1 MPSVFNRRPR
11 LALKTPAQIERMR
24 AAGAVVG
31 AALERMTEAVAPG
44 VSTRDLD
51 ELAAQVI
58 REAGAKPSFLGYHGY
73 PATIC
78 ASVNDEIVHGIPG
91 HRVLHEGDLVS
102 LDCGAIVD
110 GWHGDA
116 AVTVAVGDVTAAERA
131 LIAVTQESLRRGIAA
146 FADGAH
152 LSDIGHAIESYVR
165 AEGPYGLVEEYT
177 GHGIGT
183 EMHQDPHVPNYGEP
197 GHGPILRPGV
207 VLAIEPMV
215 TIGSAETRELDDGWT
230 VVTADGSK
238 AAHFEHTIAL
248 TDAGPEILTVR
259 RR

>member
-11 LALKTPAQIERMR
+11 LAVKTPAQIECMR
-24 AAGAVVG
+24 AAGAVVA
-31 AALERMTEAVAPG
+31 AALDEMITAVQPG
-44 VSTRDLD
+44 VSTGDLD
-51 ELAAQVI
+51 AIAARVI
-58 REAGAKPSFLGYHGY
+58 RAAGATPSFLGYHGF

-91 HRVLHEGDLVS
+91 DRVLHEGDLVS
-102 LDCGAIVD
+102 LDCGAILD

-116 AVTVAVGDVTAAERA
+116 AVTVAVGAITAAEQALSDVTA
-131 LIAVTQESLRRGIAA
+131 ESLRRGIAA
-146 FADGAH
+146 FQDGAH

-165 AEGPYGLVEEYT
+165 AQGPYGVVEEYT
-177 GHGIGT
+177 GHAIGT
-183 EMHQDPHVPNYGEP
+183 EMHQDPNVPNYGRP
-197 GHGPILRPGV
+197 GHGPVLRPGV

-215 TIGSAETRELDDGWT
+215 TIGSPETLELADGWT

-248 TDAGPEILTVR
+248 TDDGPVILTVR
-259 RR
+259 